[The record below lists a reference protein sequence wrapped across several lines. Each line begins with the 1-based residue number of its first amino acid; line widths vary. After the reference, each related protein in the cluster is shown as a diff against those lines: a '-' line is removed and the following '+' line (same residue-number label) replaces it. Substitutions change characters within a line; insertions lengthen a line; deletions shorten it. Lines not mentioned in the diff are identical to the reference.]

1 MNRTRREKLRTLM
14 ARISDIRDELEAV
27 CEEEDEARESM
38 PENMQDGDRYAAS
51 EECSEAMTSG
61 CSSLDEAIG
70 YIEDAVQG

>member
-14 ARISDIRDELEAV
+14 ARISDLRDELEEA
-27 CEEEDEARESM
+27 CDEEDEARESM
-38 PENMQDGDRYAAS
+38 PENMQYGDRYAAS
-51 EECSEAMTSG
+51 EECSEAMREG